1 MLALATPSA
10 NSVYWDPLNLEDTA
24 HPAPSRLRESR
35 GVFFCPRV
43 PSSTHWPAR
52 RWVLRSRDCR
62 LMDSHLSIKLRFRVS
77 AELQELTMSGIN
89 GDKARFNRLRKQKI
103 ARRLRNQEML
113 KEMAATAKRAKS
125 SKGVSPK
132 AAE

>member
-1 MLALATPSA
+1 
-10 NSVYWDPLNLEDTA
+10 
-24 HPAPSRLRESR
+24 
-35 GVFFCPRV
+35 
-43 PSSTHWPAR
+43 
-52 RWVLRSRDCR
+52 
-62 LMDSHLSIKLRFRVS
+62 MDSHLSIKLRFRVS

-113 KEMAATAKRAKS
+113 KEMAAPAKPAKS
-125 SKGVSPK
+125 SKAVSPK